1 MSHFEYNY
9 IVKFSLTIAQIKEK
23 IVSASFLNDE
33 QKKAFL
39 DIIPYLSDKSLNQ
52 LVKMLND
59 LGQEQ
64 EDFERIKTQKLS
76 LIQNV
81 FELIQKTALKNTKKM
96 ILNKR
101 EGDSKGADNEVKNN
115 LLSEL
120 KNN

>member
-23 IVSASFLNDE
+23 VVSASFLNDE
-33 QKKAFL
+33 QKKAFV
-39 DIIPYLSDKSLNQ
+39 DIIPYLSDKSLSQ

-64 EDFERIKTQKLS
+64 EDFERIKNQKLS

-115 LLSEL
+115 LLLEL